1 MIPEPESEITEVLKA
16 LNHRIRREILR
27 MLNNNMRVPYSEFL
41 YKLKLPAS
49 SNVAY
54 HLSLLAKAN
63 LVEKDQEGKY
73 SLTQLGRRSA
83 LLIDLAVESRPSPF
97 SDFYLAF
104 SQLNPLEIVFGAW
117 YIFFFIVGLYTAQ
130 NLVLIGLLFIFLSLG
145 SIFLIVYRTK
155 TLWTL
160 LLLNNFIWLVFVPEN
175 RKILVSIVLT
185 NVCGL
190 ILLIPEAEF
199 MIPISPFV
207 TIIGGLLVLASLIL
221 SGFYLYISSGKRLP
235 ITLRGGGTQEFIE

>member
-16 LNHRIRREILR
+16 LNHRVRREIIR
-27 MLNNNMRVPYSEFL
+27 MLNNNVRVPYSDFL
-41 YKLKLPAS
+41 HKLKLPAS

-54 HLSLLAKAN
+54 HLSLQTKAN
-63 LVEKDQEGKY
+63 VVEKDHEGKY

-83 LLIDLAVESRPSPF
+83 LLIDIAVESRPSPF

-130 NLVLIGLLFIFLSLG
+130 ILIFIGLLFIFLSLG

-160 LLLNNFIWLVFVPEN
+160 LLLNNFIWIVFVPEN
-175 RKILVSIVLT
+175 RNILVSIVLT
-185 NVCGL
+185 NVFGL
-190 ILLIPEAEF
+190 ILLIPETEF
-199 MIPISPFV
+199 IIPIFPFDAIV
-207 TIIGGLLVLASLIL
+207 GGLLVLASLIL
-221 SGFYLYISSGKRLP
+221 SGSYIYISSDKKLP
-235 ITLRGGGTQEFIE
+235 ITLRGESSQG